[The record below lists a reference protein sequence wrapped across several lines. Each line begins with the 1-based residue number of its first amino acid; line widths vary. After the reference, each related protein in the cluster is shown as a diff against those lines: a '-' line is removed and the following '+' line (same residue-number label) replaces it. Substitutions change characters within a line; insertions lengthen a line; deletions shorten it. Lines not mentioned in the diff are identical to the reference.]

1 MTSRGMHEPSHGRK
15 ITLGRPGSPACS
27 TGPAPAPARPAYPLS
42 KRLLDLV
49 VASTCL
55 LLLLPLLV
63 AVAVAVR
70 MTTPGPA
77 LFRQTRIGLGR
88 RPFVVYKIRTMYVNS
103 GDDVHRRYVL
113 KLLAEDKPPA
123 GHRGLYK
130 LEDGAQITP
139 LGRLLRRAS
148 IDELP
153 QLINVMRGDMSLV
166 GPRPWVPWEA
176 DLIGS
181 PHDQRF
187 LVPPG
192 MTGLWQV
199 SGRNSLTLRQL
210 LDLDVEYV
218 RNRSFALDLKI
229 LVKTVPV
236 VLTARGAV

>member
-1 MTSRGMHEPSHGRK
+1 MTSRGMHPSPHGQK
-15 ITLGRPGSPACS
+15 II
-27 TGPAPAPARPAYPLS
+27 TGPPCRAPATPANPLS

-49 VASTCL
+49 VASACL
-55 LLLLPLLV
+55 LVLLPLLA

-77 LFRQTRIGLGR
+77 LFRQTRIGRGR
-88 RPFVVYKIRTMYVNS
+88 RPFVVYKIRTMYAGS
-103 GDDVHRRYVL
+103 TDDLHREYVVR
-113 KLLAEDKPPA
+113 LLTEDSPPP

-130 LEDGAQITP
+130 LEDGARITP
-139 LGRLLRRAS
+139 LGRVLRRAS

-153 QLINVMRGDMSLV
+153 QLFNVILGDMSLV

-176 DLIGS
+176 ELIG
-181 PHDQRF
+181 PPYDQRF

-199 SGRNSLTLRQL
+199 SGRNRLTLRQL

-229 LVKTVPV
+229 LLKTVPV
-236 VLTARGAV
+236 VLSARGAV